1 MNRWIDRMAP
11 HLLFFLTTCLVLF
24 GLVMVYSS
32 SAFYDYRQTT
42 QAKWEKAIEAAVA
55 RATEMNPSAQTAADP
70 NITLESLSEQDS
82 IRRNSM
88 LSTFFKQICWV
99 VFGFTAMAAAAMVDY
114 PLWGRRIGWLLL
126 GMLVLQISLFVVPA
140 NTGLPVQSK
149 IVNGSRSWLQI
160 AAFRLQPSEIVKLC
174 LIIFSAWFLAKRISL
189 GRLSFFSF
197 IPALPVLGL
206 SIGLVL
212 CESDKGVAVH
222 LCLSLL
228 LLWMLAAGRFSQVL
242 ILGGIAG
249 VAIAAVISTS
259 PEALGRIES
268 FLGTDSFQ
276 LKQAK
281 EAFSRGGMF
290 GRGLGDSD
298 AALSAYLYGAHT
310 DFILAIVG
318 EELGFVVTSALVM
331 GYFLLGMIGLKVAA
345 SCTDP
350 FGSLLALGI
359 TLLIGTQA
367 FLNMA
372 IVTGL
377 APTTGFTLP
386 LLSYGGS
393 SLTWTLIAIGILINI
408 SLSTH
413 NHLLSDYNRVK
424 PDPFGTGRSMA

>member
-55 RATEMNPSAQTAADP
+55 GAAERNISSPKTADP
-70 NITLESLSEQDS
+70 NAMLESLSEQDS

-88 LSTFFKQICWV
+88 LSTFLKQICWV
-99 VFGFTAMAAAAMVDY
+99 VLGFVAMGAAALVDY

-126 GMLVLQISLFVVPA
+126 VVFVLQASIFIIPA
-140 NTGLPVQSK
+140 NTGLMIQAK

-160 AAFRLQPSEIVKLC
+160 AGYRLQPSEIAKLSMM
-174 LIIFSAWFLAKRISL
+174 IFSAWFLAKRISVGKL
-189 GRLSFFSF
+189 NFFSF

-206 SIGLVL
+206 SLGMILS
-212 CESDKGVAVH
+212 ESDKGVAVH

-228 LLWMLAAGRFSQVL
+228 LLWMLAAGRLSQVL
-242 ILGGIAG
+242 ILAGIAA
-249 VAIAAVISTS
+249 VVLTAVISTS

-290 GRGLGDSD
+290 GRGLGNSD

-310 DFILAIVG
+310 DFIMAIVG
-318 EELGFVVTSALVM
+318 EELGFAVTSTLVV
-331 GYFLLGMIGLKVAA
+331 GYFLLAMIGLKVAA
-345 SCTDP
+345 SCMDP

-393 SLTWTLIAIGILINI
+393 SLTWTMIAIGILINV

>member
-1 MNRWIDRMAP
+1 MNRWIDRMSP
-11 HLLFFLTTCLVLF
+11 HLLFFVTTCLVLF

-55 RATEMNPSAQTAADP
+55 RATEMKTTSPDADDP
-70 NITLESLSEQDS
+70 NAMLESLREKDFL
-82 IRRNSM
+82 RRKSM
-88 LSTFFKQICWV
+88 LSTFLKQICWV
-99 VFGFTAMAAAAMVDY
+99 VLGFIAMGIAALVDY

-126 GMLVLQISLFVVPA
+126 VVLVLQISLFIIPA
-140 NTGLPVQSK
+140 NTGLPIQSR

-160 AAFRLQPSEIVKLC
+160 SAFRIQPSEIAKLS

-189 GRLSFFSF
+189 GKLNFFSF

-206 SIGLVL
+206 SIGLIL
-212 CESDKGVAVH
+212 TESDKGVAVH

-228 LLWMLAAGRFSQVL
+228 LLWMLAAGRLSQVL
-242 ILGGIAG
+242 FLSTIAAIVLG
-249 VAIAAVISTS
+249 AVISAS
-259 PEALGRIES
+259 PEALGRIQS

-276 LKQAK
+276 LTQAK
-281 EAFSRGGMF
+281 EAFSRGGLF

-310 DFILAIVG
+310 DFIMAIVG
-318 EELGFVVTSALVM
+318 EELGFVVTSTLVIF
-331 GYFLLGMIGLKVAA
+331 YFLLGMIGLKVAA

-393 SLTWTLIAIGILINI
+393 SLTWTLIAIGILINV

-413 NHLLSDYNRVK
+413 NHLLSERNRVK